1 MTGHVYWIYE
11 LEIKAGQYEKF
22 AALKDEMIA
31 ATKADEPGTLNYEW
45 SVNED
50 KTICHVLERF
60 ENSDAALV
68 HMGNFGKKFAARFLE
83 VLTPKVMTLYGDPSE
98 KVLGA
103 LARVGAVQM
112 PSVGG
117 FSR

>member
-1 MTGHVYWIYE
+1 
-11 LEIKAGQYEKF
+11 
-22 AALKDEMIA
+22 
-31 ATKADEPGTLNYEW
+31 
-45 SVNED
+45 
-50 KTICHVLERF
+50 
-60 ENSDAALV
+60 
-68 HMGNFGKKFAARFLE
+68 MGNFGKKFAARFLE